1 MMLRKLKWICFG
13 LLLLLILILCLQ
25 NLTTIQLHFL
35 FTKVELPQAIVI
47 LLVLLIGFA
56 MGILASTLWKYRA
69 WRARAQQEKLQQQK
83 QQEANKESKA

>member
-1 MMLRKLKWICFG
+1 MLRKLKWICFG
-13 LLLLLILILCLQ
+13 LLLLLISILCLQ

-83 QQEANKESKA
+83 KQQETTRNE